1 MQPPFTRYDFKS
13 IGRLAASSTTP
24 WPAFF
29 FCVKRETLSAAPSD
43 TGRRKTHLES
53 RLQTIVTILDQDRN
67 CSQIFPK
74 TRITEVLR
82 TSIVLLSFLYE
93 WTDECSSSLTHE
105 IILSSRTPPH
115 VDDTCTRSVKGA
127 VLRSFFFKRQKMT
140 ASSSLQ
146 SSASPFLVYD
156 HRPSQ
161 YIYIYWGVKD
171 GKRITK
177 WMFMTY
183 FLVVVSSD
191 NCSVDQCSDCRGR
204 KVFLVADSTA
214 ICHRL
219 LTGKTF

>member
-105 IILSSRTPPH
+105 IILSSRWH
-115 VDDTCTRSVKGA
+115 VYEECERRCFEV
-127 VLRSFFFKRQKMT
+127 FFFLSDRKWPQVHLCNPQPPPSSFMT
-140 ASSSLQ
+140 IVHLNI
-146 SSASPFLVYD
+146 
-156 HRPSQ
+156 
-161 YIYIYWGVKD
+161 YIYIEVWRMEKE
-171 GKRITK
+171 
-177 WMFMTY
+177 
-183 FLVVVSSD
+183 
-191 NCSVDQCSDCRGR
+191 
-204 KVFLVADSTA
+204 
-214 ICHRL
+214 
-219 LTGKTF
+219 